1 MDVCT
6 CLESELFRA
15 FRHTIPSCW
24 RLDPS
29 LVGFESLRDVVGAIK
44 SLDRRSD
51 EIVTVLIT
59 GGRDDPLVVSVI
71 VVALLP
77 LLLARCAHDRDRVD
91 EVVGEL
97 AIVISEF
104 DSRDFSQWPAKA
116 ASRLLD
122 RAWGR
127 IRVPARR
134 IPRLEPFD
142 SLELSNHVIDER
154 ADPERVAVNRVALQT
169 VRHRLASSGRGYQS
183 VVRAWNTTVGLVDKD
198 DTSPAERVQ
207 LKYARQVLRRCPYPE
222 LAV

>member
-6 CLESELFRA
+6 CLESELFSA
-15 FRHTIPSCW
+15 FRYTIPPRW
-24 RLDPS
+24 RLDPC
-29 LVGFESLRDVVGAIK
+29 LAEFESLRDVVAAIK
-44 SLDRRSD
+44 ILDGRSD
-51 EIVTVLIT
+51 EIVTALIT
-59 GGRDDPLVVSVI
+59 NGRDDPVVVTVI
-71 VVALLP
+71 VVASLP

-91 EVVGEL
+91 ELVGEL

-104 DSRDFSQWPAKA
+104 DSRDFSGWPAKA

-142 SLELSNHVIDER
+142 SLELSNHVIDDR

-198 DTSPAERVQ
+198 DRSSAERVQ